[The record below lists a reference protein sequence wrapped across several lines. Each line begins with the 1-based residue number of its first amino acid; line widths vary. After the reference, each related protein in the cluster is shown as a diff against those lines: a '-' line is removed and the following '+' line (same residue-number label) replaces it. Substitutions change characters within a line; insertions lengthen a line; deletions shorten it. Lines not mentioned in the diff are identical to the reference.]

1 MFDEAPSSPPNASS
15 TAEYAIA
22 YYKAQYET
30 LESELAEFQASSQ
43 ELEAELEKDVEA
55 AEARERQLQA
65 RAEELND
72 KVVEWQNKY
81 RQQKTEAAEVERR
94 LQQEITQLRRENREL
109 GHRLRDIEVQNDDF
123 EKKERNMEGTVADL
137 EGKWNR
143 AIERNVMMEEEI
155 RIGDQEREQ
164 LRIETQRLKG
174 DLSDLRIEADVL
186 RDKLTRA
193 EARGAGQIQLP
204 PLLTS
209 NNSFTAPSS
218 PQPFLDESCQI
229 DLSNSSPFVHTPR
242 TTTDSSQ
249 GGTPTPPSPPI
260 SDRSS
265 ATANSSTNQQQ
276 GVVTISQTTTPK
288 PFRTP
293 LPPRGSRIRA
303 PSADLSVTPK
313 PSRHGHSKLNDT
325 SMGTP
330 PLRPSRA
337 TTPSVSRVR
346 KEEMRNKYEKALPAA
361 PQIQAEKRGLP
372 NSNSLIHMRAIT
384 AQMKRLELRV
394 QSAKSKLPEPKSALL
409 GTATPP
415 PSGLGMPDSIT
426 VRSRKRTVGS
436 ASVNSS
442 VLSGSTG
449 DDAAPSLPSGK
460 THVPRVSTSGI
471 SRLSFG
477 TASTRPTS
485 QQTGEFA
492 RPPSRSSV
500 ATSNSNYNTST
511 SIGAS
516 SYSQSHNGG
525 FAIPDRPASRMT
537 ADRERPASSISDRP
551 QSRGSTTHS
560 HSTSTYERPASR
572 SSTTSGVSGVR
583 PQSRSS
589 MGRQTPLGQLAESRR
604 PRSSIGQ
611 AAATRPDFSKTVGP
625 GSAPGYGSIKGHKA
639 GSQSVSISRLNYDLT
654 AGDEVDREA
663 RSRENLYNSSASTS
677 RAPTPN
683 SQAGVRR
690 SVPNFGGDGAGSEY
704 ASDASSARGAG
715 GFTNFSQSVSGLPD
729 RSAIP
734 LPRRASAQLG
744 QTGLG
749 RSPSSSIP
757 AISGIRGGGL
767 TRSPSG
773 LTRSPSTSI
782 SSLRGPTGLTRSPGT
797 SISGLKTSTTPGIT
811 RPGINRGP
819 SASDRLGR
827 LHEGREPLGHNHRM
841 HDGELLGGKGER
853 VTVSGQGIVGRRKGE
868 VLREQQLQELERKRL
883 ERQARAK
890 GLGLERGGVRSGN
903 NSRPGSSSNSAAGSA
918 QSSPRKG
925 EDAGMGRM
933 GMGRMGSVSLRRD
946 VDLGETW

>member
-1 MFDEAPSSPPNASS
+1 MFDEPPSSPPNASS
-15 TAEYAIA
+15 TPEYAIA

-204 PLLTS
+204 PLLAS

-218 PQPFLDESCQI
+218 PQPFLDNESSQL
-229 DLSNSSPFVHTPR
+229 DLSNSSPFVHTSR
-242 TTTDSSQ
+242 TITDSSQ

-265 ATANSSTNQQQ
+265 ATANSSTNPTA
-276 GVVTISQTTTPK
+276 GATTLQTTTPK

-303 PSADLSVTPK
+303 PSGDLSVTPK
-313 PSRHGHSKLNDT
+313 PSRHGHSKLNDA
-325 SMGTP
+325 SMGAP
-330 PLRPSRA
+330 PSRSARA

-361 PQIQAEKRGLP
+361 PQAVAESRARGLP

-394 QSAKSKLPEPKSALL
+394 QSAKSKLPEPKSNLVAGA

-415 PSGLGMPDSIT
+415 PSALGMPDSIT

-449 DDAAPSLPSGK
+449 DDAPPSLPSGK

-477 TASTRPTS
+477 TASTRPVS
-485 QQTGEFA
+485 QETGEFA

-500 ATSNSNYNTST
+500 ATSNSNYNTAT
-511 SIGAS
+511 SVGAS

-525 FAIPDRPASRMT
+525 FAIPERPASRMT
-537 ADRERPASSISDRP
+537 ADRERPGSRISDRP
-551 QSRGSTTHS
+551 QSRGSTTHF
-560 HSTSTYERPASR
+560 HSTSAYERPASR
-572 SSTTSGVSGVR
+572 SSTTSGAR
-583 PQSRSS
+583 PPSRSS

-611 AAATRPDFSKTVGP
+611 AAAARPDFSKTVGP
-625 GSAPGYGSIKGHKA
+625 GSVPGYGSLKGHKA
-639 GSQSVSISRLNYDLT
+639 GSQSVSISRLNYDLS
-654 AGDEVDREA
+654 AGDDIDREA
-663 RSRENLYNSSASTS
+663 SSRENLYNSSASAS
-677 RAPTPN
+677 RAPTPS
-683 SQAGVRR
+683 SQAARR
-690 SVPNFGGDGAGSEY
+690 SVPNFGGDATSDY
-704 ASDASSARGAG
+704 ASDTGSTRGG
-715 GFTNFSQSVSGLPD
+715 IKDFSQSVSGLPE

-744 QTGLG
+744 QPGLG

-757 AISGIRGGGL
+757 AISGIRSGGL

-773 LTRSPSTSI
+773 LARSPSASI
-782 SSLRGPTGLTRSPGT
+782 SSLRGPTGLTRSPST
-797 SISGLKTSTTPGIT
+797 SISGLKTPTTPSSLT
-811 RPGINRGP
+811 RPGLGRGP

-827 LHEGREPLGHNHRM
+827 LHEGREPRM

-903 NSRPGSSSNSAAGSA
+903 GSLSGSRPGSSSNSAAGGA

-925 EDAGMGRM
+925 GEGMVR
-933 GMGRMGSVSLRRD
+933 RMGSVSLRRD

>member
-1 MFDEAPSSPPNASS
+1 MFDEPPSSPPNSSS
-15 TAEYAIA
+15 TPEYAIA

-186 RDKLTRA
+186 KDKLTRA

-218 PQPFLDESCQI
+218 PQPFLDESSQL
-229 DLSNSSPFVHTPR
+229 DLSNSSPFVHNSR
-242 TTTDSSQ
+242 TIADSSQ

-276 GVVTISQTTTPK
+276 GGATTSQTTTPK

-293 LPPRGSRIRA
+293 LPPRGSRIRE
-303 PSADLSVTPK
+303 PSGDLSVTPK

-325 SMGTP
+325 SMGAP
-330 PLRPSRA
+330 PSRSTRA

-394 QSAKSKLPEPKSALL
+394 QSAKSKLPEPKSALV

-442 VLSGSTG
+442 LLSGSTG
-449 DDAAPSLPSGK
+449 DDAPPSLPSGK

-500 ATSNSNYNTST
+500 ATSNSNYNTAT
-511 SIGAS
+511 SVGAS

-525 FAIPDRPASRMT
+525 FAIPDRPISRMT
-537 ADRERPASSISDRP
+537 ADRERPGSRISDRP

-560 HSTSTYERPASR
+560 QATSTYERPASR

-611 AAATRPDFSKTVGP
+611 AAAPGPDFSKTVGP
-625 GSAPGYGSIKGHKA
+625 GSAPGYGSLKGHKA
-639 GSQSVSISRLNYDLT
+639 GSQSVSISRRNYDLT

-677 RAPTPN
+677 RAPTPS

-704 ASDASSARGAG
+704 ASDSGSARGG
-715 GFTNFSQSVSGLPD
+715 GGITNFSQSVSGLPE

-744 QTGLG
+744 QSGLG
-749 RSPSSSIP
+749 RSPSIP
-757 AISGIRGGGL
+757 AISGIRSGGL

-773 LTRSPSTSI
+773 LTRSPSASI
-782 SSLRGPTGLTRSPGT
+782 SSLRGPTGLTRSPST
-797 SISGLKTSTTPGIT
+797 SISGLKTPTTPSSSLT
-811 RPGINRGP
+811 RPGLGRGP
-819 SASDRLGR
+819 SASDRLAR
-827 LHEGREPLGHNHRM
+827 LHEGREPRM
-841 HDGELLGGKGER
+841 YDGELLGGKGER

-890 GLGLERGGVRSGN
+890 GLGLERGGVRSGHS
-903 NSRPGSSSNSAAGSA
+903 SRPGSSSNSAAGSA

-925 EDAGMGRM
+925 GEGMV
-933 GMGRMGSVSLRRD
+933 GRMGSVSLRRD

>member
-1 MFDEAPSSPPNASS
+1 
-15 TAEYAIA
+15 
-22 YYKAQYET
+22 
-30 LESELAEFQASSQ
+30 
-43 ELEAELEKDVEA
+43 
-55 AEARERQLQA
+55 
-65 RAEELND
+65 
-72 KVVEWQNKY
+72 
-81 RQQKTEAAEVERR
+81 
-94 LQQEITQLRRENREL
+94 
-109 GHRLRDIEVQNDDF
+109 
-123 EKKERNMEGTVADL
+123 MEGTVADL

-218 PQPFLDESCQI
+218 PQPFLDNESSQL
-229 DLSNSSPFVHTPR
+229 DLGNSSPFVHTPR
-242 TTTDSSQ
+242 TVTDSSQ

-265 ATANSSTNQQQ
+265 ATANSSTNPQQ
-276 GVVTISQTTTPK
+276 GATTSQTTTPK

-303 PSADLSVTPK
+303 PSGDLSVTPK

-325 SMGTP
+325 SMGAP
-330 PLRPSRA
+330 PSRSARA

-346 KEEMRNKYEKALPAA
+346 KEEMRNKYEKALPPA
-361 PQIQAEKRGLP
+361 PHQVQAEKRGLP

-394 QSAKSKLPEPKSALL
+394 QSAKSKLPEPKSNLAMTE

-449 DDAAPSLPSGK
+449 DDAPPTLPGGK

-500 ATSNSNYNTST
+500 ATSNSNYNTAT
-511 SIGAS
+511 SVGAS

-537 ADRERPASSISDRP
+537 ADRDRPGSRISDRP

-583 PQSRSS
+583 PPSRSS
-589 MGRQTPLGQLAESRR
+589 IGRQTPLGQLAESRR

-611 AAATRPDFSKTVGP
+611 AAATRPDFSKTVGH
-625 GSAPGYGSIKGHKA
+625 GSVPGYGSLKGHKA
-639 GSQSVSISRLNYDLT
+639 GSQSVSISRMNYDLN

-663 RSRENLYNSSASTS
+663 RSRENLYNSTSTSAS
-677 RAPTPN
+677 RAAT
-683 SQAGVRR
+683 
-690 SVPNFGGDGAGSEY
+690 
-704 ASDASSARGAG
+704 
-715 GFTNFSQSVSGLPD
+715 
-729 RSAIP
+729 
-734 LPRRASAQLG
+734 
-744 QTGLG
+744 
-749 RSPSSSIP
+749 PSSQEI
-757 AISGIRGGGL
+757 
-767 TRSPSG
+767 
-773 LTRSPSTSI
+773 
-782 SSLRGPTGLTRSPGT
+782 
-797 SISGLKTSTTPGIT
+797 
-811 RPGINRGP
+811 
-819 SASDRLGR
+819 GR
-827 LHEGREPLGHNHRM
+827 AH
-841 HDGELLGGKGER
+841 
-853 VTVSGQGIVGRRKGE
+853 V
-868 VLREQQLQELERKRL
+868 
-883 ERQARAK
+883 
-890 GLGLERGGVRSGN
+890 
-903 NSRPGSSSNSAAGSA
+903 
-918 QSSPRKG
+918 
-925 EDAGMGRM
+925 
-933 GMGRMGSVSLRRD
+933 
-946 VDLGETW
+946 